1 MGTTAPQLSGPGFV
15 AVLLDVPFPI
25 SIPSAA
31 YLVFDPVKGVAAI
44 EVSVQEGSRAFFRSR
59 PIQGPTSFTDLRQV
73 SAGMERRDRGTS
85 YLMTSRLPDGKQ
97 KATLNLHT
105 GQDGGFSECKY
116 FSRASVTFLAD
127 DIAMISGS
135 GSEVEKRAFQI
146 LNPFLDKY
154 RLLNEDYRISPIS
167 GTRNFYLAVCHT
179 SVLTPEERSL
189 SPTELFNR
197 LSVPRTF
204 LNVLGHG
211 AANILRTNSYEL
223 LGPRSQ
229 LSAPI
234 QNFFDTFVQEDY
246 EMPLSYALIL
256 ESLANLQ
263 RTADYRL
270 AIIHAETA
278 VEVHV
283 VDRLLKL
290 MVDEGMTAT
299 NASSAIETDNA
310 FWGVK
315 KKIKQLDLHI
325 QSYCVRKGFVFNAF
339 IGSPLYSRWENDL
352 YRHRNAAVHTGANA
366 FTYGQAQIAI
376 GTAKECIV
384 AVDSRVP
391 TLADRIQLNISMAG
405 FRQNPGEV
413 MF

>member
-1 MGTTAPQLSGPGFV
+1 MSTTVPQFSGPGFV
-15 AVLLDVPFPI
+15 AVMLDVPFPI

-31 YLVFDPVKGVAAI
+31 YLVFDPVKSVAAI
-44 EVSVQEGSRAFFRSR
+44 EVSLQEGSRAFFRSR
-59 PIQGPTSFTDLRQV
+59 PIQGPTSFTDLQKA
-73 SAGMERRDRGTS
+73 SADMERRDRGRS
-85 YLMTSRLPDGKQ
+85 YLMASQLPNGTR

-105 GQDGGFSECKY
+105 GQEGGFSECKY
-116 FSRASVTFLAD
+116 FSRVSVTFLVD
-127 DIAMISGS
+127 DTAIVSAHND
-135 GSEVEKRAFQI
+135 EVQARAFQI

-154 RLLNEDYRISPIS
+154 RLLDYRISPVS

-179 SVLTPEERSL
+179 SLLTPEERSL
-189 SPTELFNR
+189 SPAELFNR

-211 AANILRTNSYEL
+211 AANIFRTNSYEL

-229 LSAPI
+229 LSPSI
-234 QNFFDTFVQEDY
+234 QAFFDSFVREDY

-278 VEVHV
+278 VEVHF

-290 MVDEGMTAT
+290 MIDGGMTAT
-299 NASSAIETDNA
+299 DASSAIEADSA

-315 KKIKQLDLHI
+315 KKIRQLDSHI
-325 QSYCVRKGFVFNAF
+325 QSYSLREGFTFSAF
-339 IGSPLYSRWENDL
+339 VGSPLFSQWENDL
-352 YRHRNAAVHTGANA
+352 YKHRNSAVHTGANA
-366 FTYGQAQIAI
+366 FTYAQAHTAI

-384 AVDSRVP
+384 AVESKIP
-391 TLADRIQLNISMAG
+391 TLADRIQLNTSMIG
-405 FRQNPGEV
+405 FRPNPGEV